1 MASVRKEILIDA
13 IPEDAWAALRDWGA
27 VHRRL
32 APGFVTDARLDA
44 EDRIVTFFNGLV
56 VREVLVDLDDDVR
69 RLVWSVVDGPYSHH
83 NGAAQV
89 LAHDDRTRFVWIAD
103 FLPNELAGRTAE
115 AMEQGMRVIK
125 QTLESAAVRG

>member
-1 MASVRKEILIDA
+1 MHGRRFATGALCIGVWRRASSQTPVSTATTGSSRSS
-13 IPEDAWAALRDWGA
+13 AA
-27 VHRRL
+27 
-32 APGFVTDARLDA
+32 
-44 EDRIVTFFNGLV
+44 LV
-56 VREVLVDLDDDVR
+56 VREVLVDLDDGVR
-69 RLVWSVVDGPYSHH
+69 RLVWSVVEGPYSHH

-89 LAHDDRTRFVWIAD
+89 LAHGDRTRFVWIAD